1 MQKSYDTYRNCSE
14 NQFSLYVL
22 DFSLIVRSN
31 MIDIQ
36 ETDDLSFIS
45 KEISFLTDSII
56 VVYALL
62 TLSTLLGSRPE

>member
-45 KEISFLTDSII
+45 KEISFL
-56 VVYALL
+56 
-62 TLSTLLGSRPE
+62 